1 MASPGDPVPSFSDA
15 LTLLLRSASAQLR
28 RSVRRSDRP
37 VAAAAAST
45 SRSTAPS
52 PRRRLPL
59 RQLLTCIALLLAI
72 FGTTAGLTWWSWQ
85 TLQDRQVQLGGE
97 RELRSKNQSRSL
109 VDDLVKKQEDRGLEA
124 PVAQQK
130 SGQSSL
136 DRSAPSLPSPRG
148 KSVSLD
154 GRVVALLV
162 IAVAVAAA
170 TGASWLVVRR
180 FRRRAAAAA
189 AAPVA
194 DRCLDRRPADE
205 PDVKERPEPAAA
217 QVEPE
222 LSAAVPAGDLSGAV
236 PSGEPSV
243 AVPSGEPS
251 VAALLVEQRRPDPQE
266 GQPAGLL
273 PEPVGAPA
281 IGLAVPQDRTD
292 PLPSST
298 VPAEKP
304 AAPAGASW
312 PTDAAEPVE
321 PAGYDLADE
330 EAARER
336 IFDRRAAR
344 RVSYVQ
350 PAWLWWGERN
360 APVTVQDLSLTG
372 LRFLFSGPSG
382 SSVQAP
388 GLGDPVRVFFPV
400 SGSTVKAAAKVLWK
414 EQTPQ
419 GMQMGVDFDD
429 LPADDVARLRE
440 LLLTIG

>member
-1 MASPGDPVPSFSDA
+1 MASPGDPVPSLSEA
-15 LTLLLRSASAQLR
+15 VTLLLRSASAQLR

-37 VAAAAAST
+37 VAAAAASAG
-45 SRSTAPS
+45 RNTAPS

-59 RQLLTCIALLLAI
+59 RQLLTCIGLLLAI

-85 TLQDRQVQLGGE
+85 TLQDRQVQLGDE
-97 RELRSKNQSRSL
+97 RELRSQDQSRSL
-109 VDDLVKKQEDRGLEA
+109 VDDLVKKQEDRGLQA

-136 DRSAPSLPSPRG
+136 DQSTPSLPSPRG

-154 GRVVALLV
+154 GRIVALVV
-162 IAVAVAAA
+162 IAAAIAAA

-180 FRRRAAAAA
+180 FQRRAAAAA
-189 AAPVA
+189 AAPVD
-194 DRCLDRRPADE
+194 DRWLDRRPTDE
-205 PDVKERPEPAAA
+205 PDVDLRREADAA
-217 QVEPE
+217 QLEP
-222 LSAAVPAGDLSGAV
+222 SAAVLPDEPSGAV
-236 PSGEPSV
+236 PAGEPSV
-243 AVPSGEPS
+243 AVLAGEPS
-251 VAALLVEQRRPDPQE
+251 VAALLVEQRRPESPE
-266 GQPAGLL
+266 GQPVGLL
-273 PEPVGAPA
+273 PEPAGAPA
-281 IGLAVPQDRTD
+281 IGLTVPQDLAA
-292 PLPSST
+292 PLASST

-304 AAPAGASW
+304 AALAAASW
-312 PTDAAEPVE
+312 PIDSAEPVE
-321 PAGYDLADE
+321 PAGYGLADE

-372 LRFLFSGPSG
+372 LRFLFTG
-382 SSVQAP
+382 SSEPSVQAP
-388 GLGDPVRVFFPV
+388 GLGDRVRVFFPV

-414 EQTPQ
+414 EHTPQ
-419 GMQMGVDFDD
+419 GMQMGVEFDD
-429 LPADDVARLRE
+429 LPADDAARLRQ